1 MEHADR
7 SLRRFYINKGMFGPL
22 PLTFIFYRP
31 PLVQFWYPSDYCAQR
46 SVSFDKIFLVLSVFL
61 GGVIFCFFARARV
74 PSSGTFSSGEF
85 YSKRKIIITSFAA
98 AACVCDSE
106 SLGVR
111 AAKIMIVIE
120 SLRFWFFLL
129 VRFFFFY
136 LFRTEKNGWRRA
148 CTKGNLARGEHH
160 KYNRYNEFPLLIITL
175 IFHCPMLDPCLPL
188 RDFTNG

>member
-1 MEHADR
+1 ME
-7 SLRRFYINKGMFGPL
+7 PL
-22 PLTFIFYRP
+22 GSSTSTAVLEAACAVV
-31 PLVQFWYPSDYCAQR
+31 LQFWYPSDYCAQR

-129 VRFFFFY
+129 VRFFFF
-136 LFRTEKNGWRRA
+136 
-148 CTKGNLARGEHH
+148 
-160 KYNRYNEFPLLIITL
+160 
-175 IFHCPMLDPCLPL
+175 
-188 RDFTNG
+188 FT